1 VNLDIIREELKIKGK
16 LSMIDLDNHTDFK
29 INIEILETI
38 LQSLTKKEIEL
49 IIVNN
54 DEIQT
59 LNKEHRN
66 IDKATDVL
74 SFPLEFDMPN
84 MPLGSIVISVD
95 YVEQKAKEYNHSCN
109 DELTLLFIHGLLHLL
124 GFDHEVDEGEHRAK
138 EEGLIQEFKLPNS
151 LIVRNS

>member
-1 VNLDIIREELKIKGK
+1 
-16 LSMIDLDNHTDFK
+16 MIDLDNQT
-29 INIEILETI
+29 NITIDTSSLEEIL
-38 LQSLTKKEIEL
+38 KEVTSKDIEL
-49 IIVNN
+49 IIVKNE
-54 DEIQT
+54 EIQV

-95 YVEQKAKEYNHSCN
+95 FVDEKAKEYNHSFE
-109 DELTLLFIHGLLHLL
+109 DELKLLFIHGLLHLV
-124 GFDHEVDEGEHRAK
+124 GFDHEIDNGEHRQK
-138 EEGLIQEFKLPNS
+138 EEELIKKFNLPNS